1 LIPSLFFTAS
11 IQHAMDLS
19 AVLRGHGVRVYP
31 LSGKTPDI
39 ERKKLI
45 RLMREGAIDGLASCD
60 VISTGFDCPIAMGAF
75 MSKSTK
81 SGLWYRQAIGRV
93 LRPYPAPQ
101 GKREYQSEA
110 LRAIA
115 RSVKNG
121 IINQLLVLPTGT
133 GKTTVTAKLPAV
145 MKWWKGDKLRGRI
158 LFLVHRDELVMQT
171 ADTFRLHNPDIRIG
185 VEKADSYAAPDSEL
199 VIGSAQTLGPEKD
212 RRLKTFNPHRF
223 DAVITDEC
231 FVPGTLV
238 DGRPIESLSVGDL
251 ALCADHSKGQITKRP
266 ITGVSRTKT
275 AQLVRVTINGRA
287 TMCTPSHPYFSVE
300 RDDYVPASSLRCG
313 SIVLCCMDDT
323 NASSMHQLRRSSADG
338 YDLPNTKAQEDRQSV
353 LLRCMSERLHAN
365 GGDKGQIGGEEAGC
379 VPQDENQQSNERP
392 AGQSQDV
399 HHTARYGMETS
410 DPGRERYWPL
420 CGPASTSIGLRMGYG
435 SDLANQPTENKPSEV
450 TFPLQIGH
458 SEYHATD
465 SGGGG
470 WVFPLLVESAISGQ
484 EKRGFLAL
492 GRVDRIEILES
503 GGNGE
508 FERVCPEGFVY
519 NLEVEDHHNY
529 FANGTLV
536 HNCHFGTKSAI
547 YERIYRH
554 FHVLKGDGERD
565 PEILH
570 LGMTATPARADGIG
584 LEKHYDEIVYVY
596 DLRKAI
602 EDKWLT
608 RIVAHRCETSVD
620 ISKVSVSSDDFR
632 SEDLA
637 QAINTPAR
645 NELIAQKYLEVCGL
659 EGMTEP
665 LSNIGLWQKP
675 HAVVVDFADLSA
687 RHSLISAATL
697 FGLRSKFDAKGKDLV
712 EQVEKIEKIEQEY
725 PTLNLREAP
734 DMAAIHATLQSVDLL
749 AAPAV
754 PPEVGKCSKFGWL
767 ADGPGAYH
775 LGLMDHKVLTVRENT
790 LGQWEVY
797 EHSRGVVNHLWTA
810 KTLKEALALAEKQ
823 IPLRDAPVLRVGA
836 KWQGDPPTEPQANRI
851 WQIDARVR
859 KYYKTVDEFFGF
871 CVKQYQSGNERYSR
885 GGLSR
890 TIGALG
896 QRA

>member
-1 LIPSLFFTAS
+1 MIPSLFFTAS

-199 VIGSAQTLGPEKD
+199 VIASVQTLGPEKD
-212 RRLKTFNPHRF
+212 TRLKSFNPWNF
-223 DAVITDEC
+223 DAVISDE
-231 FVPGTLV
+231 
-238 DGRPIESLSVGDL
+238 
-251 ALCADHSKGQITKRP
+251 
-266 ITGVSRTKT
+266 
-275 AQLVRVTINGRA
+275 
-287 TMCTPSHPYFSVE
+287 
-300 RDDYVPASSLRCG
+300 
-313 SIVLCCMDDT
+313 
-323 NASSMHQLRRSSADG
+323 
-338 YDLPNTKAQEDRQSV
+338 
-353 LLRCMSERLHAN
+353 
-365 GGDKGQIGGEEAGC
+365 
-379 VPQDENQQSNERP
+379 
-392 AGQSQDV
+392 
-399 HHTARYGMETS
+399 
-410 DPGRERYWPL
+410 
-420 CGPASTSIGLRMGYG
+420 
-435 SDLANQPTENKPSEV
+435 
-450 TFPLQIGH
+450 
-458 SEYHATD
+458 
-465 SGGGG
+465 
-470 WVFPLLVESAISGQ
+470 
-484 EKRGFLAL
+484 
-492 GRVDRIEILES
+492 
-503 GGNGE
+503 
-508 FERVCPEGFVY
+508 
-519 NLEVEDHHNY
+519 
-529 FANGTLV
+529 
-536 HNCHFGTKSAI
+536 CHFGTKSAI

-554 FHVLKGDGERD
+554 FHVLKGDGGRD

-637 QAINTPAR
+637 QTINTPAR

-775 LGLMDHKVLTVRENT
+775 LGLMDHKVLTVRENM

-871 CVKQYQSGNERYSR
+871 CVKQYQSGNESYSK

-890 TIGALG
+890 TIGALS